1 VLAKRFMTPSG
12 LVIRIFLASALLF
25 FLLGCGTS
33 DTPSTDGEATEAA
46 PVSQAA
52 GTPVPEAELTD
63 APTPAGGPRYGGV
76 VNIQKH
82 GPPGKLDPHPSVAG
96 LDASEF
102 AHVYDNLVQYNPFEP
117 TDEIVPDLAESWDI
131 SDDGLVFTFHLHD
144 HVVWTDGEPFNADDV
159 LFSLERIVEPGK
171 PRPRAGLIR
180 QYYESSKVVDDHTIE
195 VTLAFPAAAF
205 LNVLGM
211 EYVKILPRHVV
222 EAGVD
227 INLGEN
233 MVGTGPYKF
242 VKYVKGNR
250 LEFEKNQDY
259 WREGLPYLDGINK
272 IIISDIGR
280 IIAAFKAGQVMTST
294 IGWTNLT
301 VRDYLKLAEDAEEV
315 LSVHRLCCD
324 QAGFGLMMNV
334 NKSPTDDARVR
345 RAIFVAVDREAINQA
360 NIAGAGT
367 VGSPVQTWA
376 GLGMSQEEL
385 VQQPGFRMAADGSKH
400 PDDLQMARDLLAEA
414 GYADGLDITLRF
426 SLTEGQNP
434 DSAAL
439 IKDQLKDVGINVTLE
454 GLEYQ
459 TSLEAWKSEDFELGI
474 QGNGYVV
481 PDPDV
486 LLNAFYMPQG
496 TRNYSHWSHPQF
508 VDLYN
513 QQSRATDP
521 AERLELISQMEN
533 IILFED
539 TPAVMLYYQP
549 FFWLVNH
556 KLKNFAVPLTIAST
570 YLQFDSIWLDE

>member
-1 VLAKRFMTPSG
+1 M
-12 LVIRIFLASALLF
+12 SANSRKWAMVQLTLTML
-25 FLLGCGTS
+25 FLLLLLACGS
-33 DTPSTDGEATEAA
+33 SAPPAEESEATAAPAAAGESAATPVPQPTEPPPEAA
-46 PVSQAA
+46 P
-52 GTPVPEAELTD
+52 GEPK
-63 APTPAGGPRYGGV
+63 YGGIL
-76 VNIQKH
+76 NIQKH

-117 TDEIVPDLAESWDI
+117 TDEIVSDLAESWNV

-144 HVVWTDGEPFNADDV
+144 HVTWTDGEPFTSADA
-159 LFSLERIVEPGK
+159 LFSLERIVEEGK

-180 QYYESSKVVDDHTIE
+180 QYYDSSRIIDDYTIE
-195 VTLAFPAAAF
+195 VTLKFPAAAF

-211 EYVKILPRHVV
+211 EYVKILPKHVV

-227 INLGEN
+227 IDLGEN

-250 LEFEKNQDY
+250 LEFEKNENY
-259 WREGLPYLDGINK
+259 WKEGLPYLDGINK
-272 IIISDIGR
+272 IIISDISR
-280 IIAAFKAGQVMTST
+280 IIAAFRAEQVMLST
-294 IGWTNLT
+294 LGWTNLT
-301 VRDYLKLAEDAEEV
+301 VRDYLKLGEDAKDI
-315 LSVHRLCCD
+315 LSVPRMCCD

-334 NKSPTDDARVR
+334 NQPPTDDPKVR
-345 RAIFVAVDREAINQA
+345 RAIFLGIDRDAINQA
-360 NIAGAGT
+360 NIAGEGSI
-367 VGSPVQTWA
+367 GSPVQTWA

-385 VQQPGFRMAADGSKH
+385 AQQPGFRYTADSLKH
-400 PDDLQMARDLLAEA
+400 PEDLQMARDLLAES
-414 GYADGLDITLRF
+414 GYEDGLDITLRF

-439 IKDQLKDVGINVTLE
+439 IKDQLKDVGINITLE

-459 TSLEAWKSEDFELGI
+459 TALEAWKAVDFELGI

-496 TRNYSHWSHPQF
+496 TRNYSHWTHPRF
-508 VDLYN
+508 IELYD

-521 AERLELISQMEN
+521 ARRLELIAEMEN
-533 IILFED
+533 IILFDD

-549 FFWLVNH
+549 FFWPSNH
-556 KLKNFAVPLTIAST
+556 KVKNFAVPLTVAST
-570 YLQFDSIWLDE
+570 YLQFDSLWLDE

>member
-1 VLAKRFMTPSG
+1 MLANSG
-12 LVIRIFLASALLF
+12 KLAMFPLLITMV
-25 FLLGCGTS
+25 FLLLIVACDSS
-33 DTPSTDGEATEAA
+33 DTPADEGEATAA
-46 PVSQAA
+46 PTGAA
-52 GTPVPEAELTD
+52 QSAATPVPESEPTEPP
-63 APTPAGGPRYGGV
+63 APAPGDPKYGGV
-76 VNIQKH
+76 LNIQKH

-117 TDEIVPDLAESWDI
+117 TDEIVPDLAESWGI
-131 SDDGLVFTFHLHD
+131 SDDGLVFTFNLHD
-144 HVVWTDGEPFNADDV
+144 HVVWSDGEPFTASDAS
-159 LFSLERIVEPGK
+159 FSLERMVEEGK

-180 QYYESSKVVDDHTIE
+180 QYYESSSIIDDHTIE
-195 VTLAFPAAAF
+195 VPLKFPAAAF

-211 EYVKILPRHVV
+211 EYVKILPKHVV

-250 LEFEKNQDY
+250 LEFEKNENY

-272 IIISDIGR
+272 IIISDISR
-280 IIAAFKAGQVMTST
+280 IIAAFKAEQVMLST
-294 IGWTNLT
+294 LGWTNLT
-301 VRDYLKLAEDAEEV
+301 VRDYLKLADDAGDILTV
-315 LSVHRLCCD
+315 PRMCCD

-334 NKSPTDDARVR
+334 NQSPTNDPKVR
-345 RAIFVAVDREAINQA
+345 RAIFLGVDRDAINQA
-360 NIAGAGT
+360 NIAGEGSI
-367 VGSPVQTWA
+367 GSPVQTWA
-376 GLGMSQEEL
+376 GLGMSHEEL
-385 VQQPGFRMAADGSKH
+385 AQQPGFRYTADGLKH
-400 PDDLQMARDLLAEA
+400 PEDLQAARDLLAEA
-414 GYADGLDITLRF
+414 GYEDGLDITLRF

-439 IKDQLKDVGINVTLE
+439 IKDQLKDIGVNVTLE

-459 TSLEAWKSEDFELGI
+459 TALEAWKGEDFQLGI

-496 TRNYSHWSHPQF
+496 TRNYSHWSHPRF
-508 VDLYN
+508 IELYD
-513 QQSRATDP
+513 QQSKATDP
-521 AERLELISQMEN
+521 ARRLELIGEMEN
-533 IILFED
+533 IILFDD

-549 FFWLVNH
+549 FFWPSNK
-556 KLKNFAVPLTIAST
+556 KLKNFAVPLTVAST
-570 YLQFDSIWLDE
+570 YMQFDSLWLDD

>member
-1 VLAKRFMTPSG
+1 MLANSG
-12 LVIRIFLASALLF
+12 KLAMFPLLITMV
-25 FLLGCGTS
+25 FLLLIVACDSS
-33 DTPSTDGEATEAA
+33 DTPADEGEATAA
-46 PVSQAA
+46 PTGAA
-52 GTPVPEAELTD
+52 QSAATPVPESEPTEPP
-63 APTPAGGPRYGGV
+63 APAPGDPKYGGV
-76 VNIQKH
+76 LNIQKH

-117 TDEIVPDLAESWDI
+117 TDEIVPDLAESWGI
-131 SDDGLVFTFHLHD
+131 SDDGLVFTFNLHD
-144 HVVWTDGEPFNADDV
+144 HVVWSDGEPFTASDAS
-159 LFSLERIVEPGK
+159 FSLERMVEEGK

-180 QYYESSKVVDDHTIE
+180 QYYESSSIIDDHTIE
-195 VTLAFPAAAF
+195 VTLKFPAAAF

-211 EYVKILPRHVV
+211 EYVKILPKHVV

-250 LEFEKNQDY
+250 LEFEKNENY

-272 IIISDIGR
+272 IIISDISR
-280 IIAAFKAGQVMTST
+280 IIAAFKAEQVMLST
-294 IGWTNLT
+294 LGWTNLT
-301 VRDYLKLAEDAEEV
+301 VRDYLKLADDAGDILTV
-315 LSVHRLCCD
+315 PRMCCD

-334 NKSPTDDARVR
+334 NQSPTNDPKVR
-345 RAIFVAVDREAINQA
+345 RAIFLGVDRDAINQA
-360 NIAGAGT
+360 NIAGEGSI
-367 VGSPVQTWA
+367 GSPVQTWA
-376 GLGMSQEEL
+376 GLGMSHEEL
-385 VQQPGFRMAADGSKH
+385 AQQPGFRYTADGLKH
-400 PDDLQMARDLLAEA
+400 PEDLQTARDLLAEA
-414 GYADGLDITLRF
+414 GYEDGLDITLRF

-439 IKDQLKDVGINVTLE
+439 IKDQLKDIGVNVTLE

-459 TSLEAWKSEDFELGI
+459 TALEAWKGEDSQLGI

-496 TRNYSHWSHPQF
+496 TRNYSHWSHPRF
-508 VDLYN
+508 IELYD
-513 QQSRATDP
+513 QQSKATDP
-521 AERLELISQMEN
+521 ARRLELIGEMEN
-533 IILFED
+533 IILFDD

-549 FFWLVNH
+549 FFWPSNK
-556 KLKNFAVPLTIAST
+556 KLKNFAVPLTVAST
-570 YLQFDSIWLDE
+570 YMQFDSLWLDD

>member
-1 VLAKRFMTPSG
+1 MLANSG
-12 LVIRIFLASALLF
+12 KLAMFPLF
-25 FLLGCGTS
+25 ITMVFLLLIVACDSS
-33 DTPSTDGEATEAA
+33 DTPADEGEATAA
-46 PVSQAA
+46 PTGAA
-52 GTPVPEAELTD
+52 QSAATPVPESEPTEPP
-63 APTPAGGPRYGGV
+63 APAPGDPKYGGV
-76 VNIQKH
+76 LNIQKH

-117 TDEIVPDLAESWDI
+117 TDEIVPDLAESWGI
-131 SDDGLVFTFHLHD
+131 SDDGLVFTFNLHD
-144 HVVWTDGEPFNADDV
+144 HVVWSDGEPFTASDAS
-159 LFSLERIVEPGK
+159 FSLERMVEEGK

-180 QYYESSKVVDDHTIE
+180 QYYESSSIIDDHTIE
-195 VTLAFPAAAF
+195 VTLKFPAAAF

-211 EYVKILPRHVV
+211 EYVKILPKHVV

-250 LEFEKNQDY
+250 LEFEKNENY

-272 IIISDIGR
+272 IIISDISR
-280 IIAAFKAGQVMTST
+280 IIAAFKAEQVMLST
-294 IGWTNLT
+294 LGWTNLT
-301 VRDYLKLAEDAEEV
+301 VRDYLKLADDAGDILTV
-315 LSVHRLCCD
+315 PRMCCD

-334 NKSPTDDARVR
+334 NQSPTNDPKVR
-345 RAIFVAVDREAINQA
+345 RAIFLGVDRDAINQA
-360 NIAGAGT
+360 NIAGEGSI
-367 VGSPVQTWA
+367 GSPVQTWA
-376 GLGMSQEEL
+376 GLGMSHEEL
-385 VQQPGFRMAADGSKH
+385 AQQPGFRYTADGLKH
-400 PDDLQMARDLLAEA
+400 PEDLQAARDLLAEA
-414 GYADGLDITLRF
+414 GYEDGLDITLRF

-439 IKDQLKDVGINVTLE
+439 IKDQLKDVGINITLE

-459 TSLEAWKSEDFELGI
+459 TALEAWKAVDFELGI

-496 TRNYSHWSHPQF
+496 TRNYSHWTHPRF
-508 VDLYN
+508 IELYD
-513 QQSRATDP
+513 QQSKATDP
-521 AERLELISQMEN
+521 ARRLELIGEMEN
-533 IILFED
+533 IILFDD

-549 FFWLVNH
+549 FFWPSNK
-556 KLKNFAVPLTIAST
+556 KLKNFAVPLTVAST
-570 YLQFDSIWLDE
+570 YMQFDSLWLDD

>member
-1 VLAKRFMTPSG
+1 MLANSSK
-12 LVIRIFLASALLF
+12 LVTVQLFLTML
-25 FLLGCGTS
+25 FLLLLVACGS
-33 DTPSTDGEATEAA
+33 SAPPAEEGETTAA
-46 PVSQAA
+46 PTTVAQPAA
-52 GTPVPEAELTD
+52 TPVPQAQPTEPP
-63 APTPAGGPRYGGV
+63 APAPGQPKYGGIL
-76 VNIQKH
+76 NMHKH

-117 TDEIVPDLAESWDI
+117 TDEIVPDLAESWDV
-131 SDDGLVFTFHLHD
+131 SEDGLVFTFHLHD
-144 HVVWTDGEPFNADDV
+144 HVTWTDGEPFTAADAF
-159 LFSLERIVEPGK
+159 FSLERMVEEGK

-180 QYYESSKVVDDHTIE
+180 QYYESSRVVDDHTIE
-195 VTLAFPAAAF
+195 VTLKFPAAAF

-222 EAGVD
+222 EAGVNID
-227 INLGEN
+227 LGEN

-250 LEFEKNQDY
+250 LEFEKNEDY
-259 WREGLPYLDGINK
+259 WKEGLPYQDGVNK
-272 IIISDIGR
+272 IIISDISR
-280 IIAAFKAGQVMTST
+280 VIAAFRAEQVMVPT

-301 VRDYLKLAEDAEEV
+301 IRDYLKLAEDAKDV
-315 LSVHRLCCD
+315 LSVPRMCCD

-334 NKSPTDDARVR
+334 NRPPTDNAKVR
-345 RAIFVAVDREAINQA
+345 RAIFIAIDREAINQA
-360 NIAGAGT
+360 NIAGEGS

-376 GLGMSQEEL
+376 GLGMSMEEIL
-385 VQQPGFRMAADGSKH
+385 QQPGFRLTADGQKH

-439 IKDQLKDVGINVTLE
+439 IKDQLKDVGIDVTLE

-459 TSLEAWKSEDFELGI
+459 TALEAWKGEDFELGI

-496 TRNYSHWSHPQF
+496 TRNYSH
-508 VDLYN
+508 
-513 QQSRATDP
+513 
-521 AERLELISQMEN
+521 
-533 IILFED
+533 
-539 TPAVMLYYQP
+539 
-549 FFWLVNH
+549 
-556 KLKNFAVPLTIAST
+556 
-570 YLQFDSIWLDE
+570 

>member
-1 VLAKRFMTPSG
+1 MLANSG
-12 LVIRIFLASALLF
+12 KLAMFPLLITMV
-25 FLLGCGTS
+25 FLLLIVACDSS
-33 DTPSTDGEATEAA
+33 DTPADEGEATAA
-46 PVSQAA
+46 PTGAA
-52 GTPVPEAELTD
+52 QSAATPVPESEPTEPP
-63 APTPAGGPRYGGV
+63 APAPGDPKYGGV
-76 VNIQKH
+76 LNIQKH

-117 TDEIVPDLAESWDI
+117 TDEIVPDLAESWGI
-131 SDDGLVFTFHLHD
+131 SDDGLVFTFNLHD
-144 HVVWTDGEPFNADDV
+144 HVVWSDGEPFTASDAS
-159 LFSLERIVEPGK
+159 FSLERMVEEGK

-180 QYYESSKVVDDHTIE
+180 QYYESSSIIDDHTIE
-195 VTLAFPAAAF
+195 VTLKFPAAAF

-211 EYVKILPRHVV
+211 EYVKILPKHVV

-250 LEFEKNQDY
+250 LEFEKNENY

-272 IIISDIGR
+272 IIISDISR
-280 IIAAFKAGQVMTST
+280 IIAAFKAEQVMLST
-294 IGWTNLT
+294 LGWTNLT
-301 VRDYLKLAEDAEEV
+301 VRDYLKLADDAGDILTV
-315 LSVHRLCCD
+315 PRMCCD

-334 NKSPTDDARVR
+334 NQSPTNDPKVR
-345 RAIFVAVDREAINQA
+345 RAIFLGVDRDAINQA
-360 NIAGAGT
+360 NIAGEGSI
-367 VGSPVQTWA
+367 GSPVQTWA
-376 GLGMSQEEL
+376 GLGMSHEEL
-385 VQQPGFRMAADGSKH
+385 AQQPGFRYTADGLKH
-400 PDDLQMARDLLAEA
+400 PEDLQAARDLLAEA
-414 GYADGLDITLRF
+414 GYEDGLDITLRF

-439 IKDQLKDVGINVTLE
+439 IKDQLKDIGVNVTLE

-459 TSLEAWKSEDFELGI
+459 TALEAWKGEDFQLGI

-496 TRNYSHWSHPQF
+496 TRNYSHWSHPRF
-508 VDLYN
+508 IELYD
-513 QQSRATDP
+513 QQSKATDP
-521 AERLELISQMEN
+521 ARRLELIGEMEN
-533 IILFED
+533 IILFDD

-549 FFWLVNH
+549 FFWPSNK
-556 KLKNFAVPLTIAST
+556 KLKNFAVPLTVAST
-570 YLQFDSIWLDE
+570 YMQFDSLWLDD

>member
-1 VLAKRFMTPSG
+1 MLANSG
-12 LVIRIFLASALLF
+12 KLAMFPLLITMV
-25 FLLGCGTS
+25 FLLLIVACDSS
-33 DTPSTDGEATEAA
+33 DTPADEGEATAA
-46 PVSQAA
+46 PTGAA
-52 GTPVPEAELTD
+52 QSAATPVPESEPTEPP
-63 APTPAGGPRYGGV
+63 APAPGDPKYGGV
-76 VNIQKH
+76 LNIQKH

-117 TDEIVPDLAESWDI
+117 TDEIVPDLAESWGI
-131 SDDGLVFTFHLHD
+131 SDDGLVFTFNLHD
-144 HVVWTDGEPFNADDV
+144 HVVWSDGEPFTASDAS
-159 LFSLERIVEPGK
+159 FSLERMVEEGK

-180 QYYESSKVVDDHTIE
+180 QYYESSSIIDDHTIE
-195 VTLAFPAAAF
+195 VTLKFPAAAF

-211 EYVKILPRHVV
+211 EYVKILPKHVV

-250 LEFEKNQDY
+250 LEFEKNENY

-272 IIISDIGR
+272 IIISDISR
-280 IIAAFKAGQVMTST
+280 IIAAFKAEQVMLST
-294 IGWTNLT
+294 LGWTNLT
-301 VRDYLKLAEDAEEV
+301 VRDYLKLADDAGDILTV
-315 LSVHRLCCD
+315 PRMCCD

-334 NKSPTDDARVR
+334 NQSPTNDPKVR
-345 RAIFVAVDREAINQA
+345 RAIFLGVDRDAINQA
-360 NIAGAGT
+360 NIAGEGSI
-367 VGSPVQTWA
+367 GSPVQTWA
-376 GLGMSQEEL
+376 GLGMSHEEL
-385 VQQPGFRMAADGSKH
+385 AQQPGFRYTADGLKH
-400 PDDLQMARDLLAEA
+400 PDDLQTARDLLAEA
-414 GYADGLDITLRF
+414 GYEDGLDITLRF

-439 IKDQLKDVGINVTLE
+439 IKDQLKDIGVNVTLE

-459 TSLEAWKSEDFELGI
+459 TALEAWKGEDFQLGI

-496 TRNYSHWSHPQF
+496 TRNYSHWSHPRF
-508 VDLYN
+508 IELYD
-513 QQSRATDP
+513 QQSKATDP
-521 AERLELISQMEN
+521 ARRLELIGEMEN
-533 IILFED
+533 IILFDD

-549 FFWLVNH
+549 FFWPSNK
-556 KLKNFAVPLTIAST
+556 KLKNFAVPLTVAST
-570 YLQFDSIWLDE
+570 YMQFDSLWLDD

>member
-1 VLAKRFMTPSG
+1 MLANSG
-12 LVIRIFLASALLF
+12 KLAMFPLF
-25 FLLGCGTS
+25 ITMVFLLLIVACDSS
-33 DTPSTDGEATEAA
+33 DTPADEGEATAA
-46 PVSQAA
+46 PTGAA
-52 GTPVPEAELTD
+52 QSAATPVPESEPTEPP
-63 APTPAGGPRYGGV
+63 APAPGDPKYGGV
-76 VNIQKH
+76 LNIQKH

-117 TDEIVPDLAESWDI
+117 TDEIVPDLAESWGI
-131 SDDGLVFTFHLHD
+131 SDDGLVFTFNLHD
-144 HVVWTDGEPFNADDV
+144 HVVWSDGEPFTASDAS
-159 LFSLERIVEPGK
+159 FSLERMVEEGK

-180 QYYESSKVVDDHTIE
+180 QYYESSSIIDDHTIE
-195 VTLAFPAAAF
+195 VTLKFPAAAF

-211 EYVKILPRHVV
+211 EYVKILPKHVV

-250 LEFEKNQDY
+250 LEFEKNENY

-272 IIISDIGR
+272 IIISDISR
-280 IIAAFKAGQVMTST
+280 IIAAFKAEQVMLST
-294 IGWTNLT
+294 LGWTNLT
-301 VRDYLKLAEDAEEV
+301 VRDYLKLADDAGDILTV
-315 LSVHRLCCD
+315 PRMCCD

-334 NKSPTDDARVR
+334 NQSPTNDPKVR
-345 RAIFVAVDREAINQA
+345 RAIFLGVDRDAINQA
-360 NIAGAGT
+360 NIAGEGSI
-367 VGSPVQTWA
+367 GSPVQTWA
-376 GLGMSQEEL
+376 GLGMSHEEL
-385 VQQPGFRMAADGSKH
+385 AQQPGFRYTADGLKH
-400 PDDLQMARDLLAEA
+400 PEDLQAARDLLAEA
-414 GYADGLDITLRF
+414 GYEDGLDITLRF

-439 IKDQLKDVGINVTLE
+439 IKDQLKDIGVNVTLE

-459 TSLEAWKSEDFELGI
+459 TALEAWKGEDFQLGI

-496 TRNYSHWSHPQF
+496 TRNYSHWSHPRF
-508 VDLYN
+508 IELYD
-513 QQSRATDP
+513 QQSKATDP
-521 AERLELISQMEN
+521 ARRLELIGEMEN
-533 IILFED
+533 IILFDD

-549 FFWLVNH
+549 FFWPSNK
-556 KLKNFAVPLTIAST
+556 KLKNFAVPLTVAST
-570 YLQFDSIWLDE
+570 YMQFDSLWLDD

>member
-1 VLAKRFMTPSG
+1 MLANRFKTPSV
-12 LVIRIFLASALLF
+12 LVIRIFFVSALLF
-25 FLLGCGTS
+25 FILGCGS
-33 DTPSTDGEATEAA
+33 GDTPSTDGEETEAA
-46 PVSQAA
+46 PVSQDTS
-52 GTPVPEAELTD
+52 TPVPGAEPTD
-63 APTPAGGPRYGGV
+63 APPPAGSPRYGGI

-117 TDEIVPDLAESWDI
+117 TNEIVPDLAENWDI

-144 HVVWTDGEPFNADDV
+144 NVVWSDGEPFTADDV
-159 LFSLERIVEPGK
+159 LFSLERMVEPGK

-180 QYYESSKVVDDHTIE
+180 QYYESSRVIDDNTIE
-195 VTLAFPAAAF
+195 VTLGFPAAAF

-227 INLGEN
+227 IDLGEN

-242 VKYVKGNR
+242 VKYVRGNR
-250 LEFEKNQDY
+250 LEFEKNENY

-280 IIAAFKAGQVMTST
+280 IIAAFKAEQVMTST
-294 IGWTNLT
+294 LGWTNLT
-301 VRDYLKLAEDAEEV
+301 VRDYLKLSEDAGDI
-315 LSVHRLCCD
+315 LSVPRLCCD

-334 NKSPTDDARVR
+334 NKSPTDDVKVR
-345 RAIFVAVDREAINQA
+345 RAIFLAVDREAINQA
-360 NIAGAGT
+360 NIAGEGT

-385 VQQPGFRMAADGSKH
+385 AQQPGFRVNADGSKH
-400 PDDLQMARDLLAEA
+400 PDDLQMARNLLAEA

-459 TSLEAWKSEDFELGI
+459 TALEAWKSVDFELGI

-496 TRNYSHWSHPQF
+496 TRNYSHWSHPGF
-508 VDLYN
+508 IDLYN

-533 IILFED
+533 IILFDD

-549 FFWLVNH
+549 FFWPFNH
-556 KLKNFAVPLTIAST
+556 KLKNFAVPLTVASS
-570 YLQFDSIWLDE
+570 YMQFDSLWLEE

>member
-1 VLAKRFMTPSG
+1 MLANSG
-12 LVIRIFLASALLF
+12 KLAMFPLLITMV
-25 FLLGCGTS
+25 FLLLIVACDSS
-33 DTPSTDGEATEAA
+33 DTPADEGEATAA
-46 PVSQAA
+46 PTGAA
-52 GTPVPEAELTD
+52 QSAATPVPESEPTEPP
-63 APTPAGGPRYGGV
+63 APAPGDPKYGGV
-76 VNIQKH
+76 LNIQKH

-117 TDEIVPDLAESWDI
+117 TDEIVPDLAESWGI
-131 SDDGLVFTFHLHD
+131 SDDGLVFTFNLHD
-144 HVVWTDGEPFNADDV
+144 HVVWSDGEPFTASDAS
-159 LFSLERIVEPGK
+159 FSLERMVEEGK

-180 QYYESSKVVDDHTIE
+180 QYYESSSIIDDHTIE
-195 VTLAFPAAAF
+195 VTLKFPAAAF

-211 EYVKILPRHVV
+211 EYVKILPKHVV

-250 LEFEKNQDY
+250 LEFEKNENY

-272 IIISDIGR
+272 IIISDISR
-280 IIAAFKAGQVMTST
+280 IIAAFKAEQVMLST
-294 IGWTNLT
+294 LGWTNLT
-301 VRDYLKLAEDAEEV
+301 VRDYLKLADDAGDILTV
-315 LSVHRLCCD
+315 PRMCCD

-334 NKSPTDDARVR
+334 NQSPTNDPKVR
-345 RAIFVAVDREAINQA
+345 RAIFLGVDRDAINQA
-360 NIAGAGT
+360 NIAGEGSI
-367 VGSPVQTWA
+367 GSPVQTWA
-376 GLGMSQEEL
+376 GLGMSHEEL
-385 VQQPGFRMAADGSKH
+385 AQQPGFRYTADGLKH
-400 PDDLQMARDLLAEA
+400 PEDLQAARDLLAEA
-414 GYADGLDITLRF
+414 GYEDGLDITLRF

-439 IKDQLKDVGINVTLE
+439 IKDQLKDIGVNVTLE

-459 TSLEAWKSEDFELGI
+459 TALEAWKGEDFQLGI

-496 TRNYSHWSHPQF
+496 TRNYSHWSHPRF
-508 VDLYN
+508 IELYD
-513 QQSRATDP
+513 QQSKATDP
-521 AERLELISQMEN
+521 ARRLELIGEMEN
-533 IILFED
+533 IILFDD

-549 FFWLVNH
+549 FFWSSNK
-556 KLKNFAVPLTIAST
+556 KLKNFAVPLTVAST
-570 YLQFDSIWLDE
+570 YMQFDSLWLDD